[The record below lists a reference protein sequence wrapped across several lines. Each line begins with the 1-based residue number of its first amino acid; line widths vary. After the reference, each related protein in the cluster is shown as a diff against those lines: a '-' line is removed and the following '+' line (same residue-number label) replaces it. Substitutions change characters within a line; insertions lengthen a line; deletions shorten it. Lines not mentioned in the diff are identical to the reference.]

1 MTQNIVSV
9 NEWRKPSRSIILTIL
24 VLVIFFI
31 LSQYNFLIFHSLA
44 EMVSIVIAWGVF
56 MLVWNSR
63 RIINNDNLVSLG
75 IALLFVGLIDGLH
88 TLAYQGM
95 GIFDTELSTNYA
107 TQLWI
112 VARVLQSLSLL
123 LFTSFLRS
131 MIKPSYMFIGYLAIT
146 VGLLLSIFLWNL
158 FPVCYVEGS
167 GLTSFKV
174 IAEYFIV
181 LVIICSLILIRHN
194 RHKFDKM
201 VYQMM
206 VAAMITTIATEL
218 TFTLYVDVYGVLN
231 ILGHVLKIL
240 SFIFIYNA
248 LVSAS
253 LIRPY
258 ETMFRQLEREKRAV
272 ENSEKQLNNT
282 NAKQEALIKNISD
295 VIGIVDQKGINR
307 YKSSNVEKWFGWK
320 PQELIGKDTWANV
333 HADDLEQVQAA
344 FGTILQNDLAV
355 VTAEYRYLCKN
366 GDYKW
371 IEATA
376 TNLISDKNINGILL
390 NYHDITERKQA
401 EEELVGTKFVLDTT
415 TDAVYWMQQDG
426 QFVDV
431 NDAACKKLGYTRDEL
446 LAMHVNDMNPDYP
459 ADRWPATWELIKKEK
474 SVNIEAH
481 HKTKDG
487 LVFPV
492 EIQANYVQFGDKER
506 ICSYVRDITER
517 KQAENNLRESE
528 NRYRALV
535 ENAPICIHEIDLS
548 GKIISMNRSGLDMLD
563 LNNEADVLGLTYID
577 AVGADDRP
585 IIEGL
590 LRKALKGES
599 SHFEFQGSNPE
610 RLVYYQSSFIPI
622 KNKDGEVVRLMGM
635 SEDIT
640 DRKMVEKAVQE
651 SEERVAAL
659 ADASKEAIFFSE
671 KGVCLDQN
679 HAAERMFG
687 YSREEAVG
695 KMGTDWIIPEHREV
709 VIQNMLSEFEGPYEV
724 DALRKDGSTF
734 YAEIRAGISR
744 YMGSDVRVT
753 ALRDVTRRKQAEQAQ
768 LVMKAQ
774 LHQAQKLEAIGTM
787 VGGISHEFNNV
798 LQSMFL
804 YASLVQSDL
813 PKNEVLRSNFQHI
826 LDDGN
831 RAKDL
836 IKQVLTFSRKT
847 KVELKTQ
854 PLHELV
860 KEVLV
865 LERASLPANID
876 IQQDIDMNCGLVQ
889 CDKTQIH
896 QIMINL
902 CNNAQHA
909 MEEKGGTLT
918 VSLQQTQASMNNGD
932 PKTDV
937 LELTVSDTGH
947 GIDAPDLERI
957 FDPFFTTK
965 EVGKGTGLGLSVIHG
980 IVEMMDGQISV
991 TSKRGKGTTFRII
1004 FPVTEAVSEEH
1015 VIESGRQ
1022 ADVVSRSILLV
1033 DDEDSIRLATHT
1045 ILKRKGFTVDSASDG
1060 KQALELFKA
1069 NSGKYNLIV
1078 TDQSMPKM
1086 SGIELTKAIR
1096 NTKSDI
1102 PIILSTGQL
1111 GIEDEKEFKD
1121 IGINSFIQKPWTAEE
1136 LIERIQGL
1144 EYN

>member
-88 TLAYQGM
+88 TLAYKGM

-112 VARVLQSLSLL
+112 AARVLQSLSLL

-167 GLTSFKV
+167 GLTYFKV

-181 LVIICSLILIRHN
+181 LVIICALILIRHN
-194 RHKFDKM
+194 RHKFDKR

-248 LVSAS
+248 LVRSS

-258 ETMFRQLEREKRAV
+258 ETMFRQLEQEKRSV

-459 ADRWPATWELIKKEK
+459 ADRWPATWELIKQEK

-506 ICSYVRDITER
+506 ICSYVSDITER
-517 KQAENNLRESE
+517 KQAEEALLESISLRELLLDIITHDLKNPAGVINALSETGRKYLPE
-528 NRYRALV
+528 NRIMETIFSTSERLIEVINQTTILSQATFGETIPKEPLSLNKLLQETVDEFASTLSAAEMDLV
-535 ENAPICIHEIDLS
+535 VTMSPDLVIEANPLIREVFKNYISNAIKYARD
-548 GKIISMNRSGLDMLD
+548 GKRIVIETVIEDQTVMVCVKDFGKTIT
-563 LNNEADVLGLTYID
+563 EADRT
-577 AVGADDRP
+577 AVFKRQVQL
-585 IIEGL
+585 E
-590 LRKALKGES
+590 
-599 SHFEFQGSNPE
+599 
-610 RLVYYQSSFIPI
+610 
-622 KNKDGEVVRLMGM
+622 DGEKRG
-635 SEDIT
+635 
-640 DRKMVEKAVQE
+640 R
-651 SEERVAAL
+651 
-659 ADASKEAIFFSE
+659 
-671 KGVCLDQN
+671 
-679 HAAERMFG
+679 
-687 YSREEAVG
+687 
-695 KMGTDWIIPEHREV
+695 
-709 VIQNMLSEFEGPYEV
+709 
-724 DALRKDGSTF
+724 
-734 YAEIRAGISR
+734 
-744 YMGSDVRVT
+744 
-753 ALRDVTRRKQAEQAQ
+753 
-768 LVMKAQ
+768 
-774 LHQAQKLEAIGTM
+774 
-787 VGGISHEFNNV
+787 
-798 LQSMFL
+798 
-804 YASLVQSDL
+804 
-813 PKNEVLRSNFQHI
+813 
-826 LDDGN
+826 
-831 RAKDL
+831 
-836 IKQVLTFSRKT
+836 
-847 KVELKTQ
+847 
-854 PLHELV
+854 
-860 KEVLV
+860 
-865 LERASLPANID
+865 
-876 IQQDIDMNCGLVQ
+876 
-889 CDKTQIH
+889 
-896 QIMINL
+896 
-902 CNNAQHA
+902 
-909 MEEKGGTLT
+909 
-918 VSLQQTQASMNNGD
+918 
-932 PKTDV
+932 
-937 LELTVSDTGH
+937 
-947 GIDAPDLERI
+947 
-957 FDPFFTTK
+957 
-965 EVGKGTGLGLSVIHG
+965 GLGLAIVKRIAEAHG
-980 IVEMMDGQISV
+980 GEVWVE
-991 TSKRGKGTTFRII
+991 
-1004 FPVTEAVSEEH
+1004 P
-1015 VIESGRQ
+1015 
-1022 ADVVSRSILLV
+1022 
-1033 DDEDSIRLATHT
+1033 
-1045 ILKRKGFTVDSASDG
+1045 
-1060 KQALELFKA
+1060 
-1069 NSGKYNLIV
+1069 
-1078 TDQSMPKM
+1078 
-1086 SGIELTKAIR
+1086 
-1096 NTKSDI
+1096 NT
-1102 PIILSTGQL
+1102 PTG
-1111 GIEDEKEFKD
+1111 
-1121 IGINSFIQKPWTAEE
+1121 NSFC
-1136 LIERIQGL
+1136 LRIL
-1144 EYN
+1144 R